1 MYIRRFSVCVRACV
15 QRWQKHSY
23 DLHKKRLHDMKHR
36 IDMEEPETG
45 KIKIGRANNPKRAQQ
60 EANRQGEID
69 LENQVLLDKLVR
81 IKQFDSSKI
90 FKPWLGR
97 STFQYKCVARAV
109 NRGAGVGGVQY
120 GIAVVGRLP
129 ACPTPLSLQ
138 YTLALPP
145 EFYMACTE
153 SRLAVPPPPSPP
165 LRNGLYYDVASGI
178 RCVDH
183 YNPTAHSSP
192 RSTTYY
198 DLRPASAP
206 SFRAQQ
212 AYLTLLEEVSSRRGG
227 RE

>member
-1 MYIRRFSVCVRACV
+1 
-15 QRWQKHSY
+15 
-23 DLHKKRLHDMKHR
+23 MKHR

-153 SRLAVPPPPSPP
+153 SRLAVPPPPPP
-165 LRNGLYYDVASGI
+165 LSG
-178 RCVDH
+178 
-183 YNPTAHSSP
+183 TGF
-192 RSTTYY
+192 TTTW
-198 DLRPASAP
+198 PAASAVWTTTTPPPTPRPEVPPTTTCAQPAPLRSGP
-206 SFRAQQ
+206 SRP
-212 AYLTLLEEVSSRRGG
+212 TSPCSRR
-227 RE
+227 